1 MKPSPA
7 STPADAALRPDS
19 APGPDAAPESQPQ
32 GESQPRAGGAL
43 AVTDLTLNYGGP
55 DIVKRLSLEL
65 PAGKISVIVGANGCG
80 KSTLLRGLSRL
91 LKPAGGRVTLDGE
104 EVHRMAPKALARR
117 IALLPQSPITP
128 EALTVREL
136 VSHGRAPYRSA
147 LRREGAQDRA
157 AIERA
162 LAATQ
167 LQGLAERVVADLS
180 GGQRQRAW
188 IAMALAQETDVLLLD
203 EPTTFLDLAHQVDVL
218 QTVWELNA
226 RRGTTVIMVLHDLNL
241 AARFSHHLVAL
252 RQGELVAQGTPE
264 EVVTTQTVS
273 TVFGLD
279 TVVIPDPVAGT
290 PMVVPLAGATLPPTA
305 LPPAALSD
313 DAPGTQPDA
322 PITAPAPQGDSA

>member
-1 MKPSPA
+1 MKPSPGSNPPSSA
-7 STPADAALRPDS
+7 SAAL
-19 APGPDAAPESQPQ
+19 E
-32 GESQPRAGGAL
+32 
-43 AVTDLTLNYGGP
+43 VHDLTLNYGGA

-65 PAGKISVIVGANGCG
+65 PAGQISVIVGANGCG

-91 LKPAGGRVTLDGE
+91 LKPAGGRVSLDGE
-104 EVHRMAPKALARR
+104 DVHRMAPKALARR
-117 IALLPQSPITP
+117 MALLPQSPITP

-136 VSHGRAPYRSA
+136 VAHGRAPYRSA
-147 LRREGAQDRA
+147 LRREGADDRA

-167 LQGLAERVVADLS
+167 LKELADRVVADLS

-241 AARFSHHLVAL
+241 AARYAHHLVAL
-252 RQGELVAQGTPE
+252 REGVLVAQGTPDQ
-264 EVVTTQTVS
+264 VVTTS
-273 TVFGLD
+273 TVRTVLGLE
-279 TVVIPDPVAGT
+279 TMIMKDPVAGT
-290 PMVVPLAGATLPPTA
+290 PMVVPL
-305 LPPAALSD
+305 
-313 DAPGTQPDA
+313 
-322 PITAPAPQGDSA
+322 DSAGTGAAPESTPTPRGDNA